1 MRSKHPTDSRRD
13 SRNFLKGHTSYDV
26 FPVSFRIIVLDNKLE
41 IKKALH
47 VLLANCGLPCAVMA
61 YALDIDLNARYLQ
74 L

>member
-1 MRSKHPTDSRRD
+1 MPSKPLTKSHWDP
-13 SRNFLKGHTSYDV
+13 RNFLKGHTSYDV

-47 VLLANCGLPCAVMA
+47 VLLANCESLWAVCRRE
-61 YALDIDLNARYLQ
+61 YVHWTQ